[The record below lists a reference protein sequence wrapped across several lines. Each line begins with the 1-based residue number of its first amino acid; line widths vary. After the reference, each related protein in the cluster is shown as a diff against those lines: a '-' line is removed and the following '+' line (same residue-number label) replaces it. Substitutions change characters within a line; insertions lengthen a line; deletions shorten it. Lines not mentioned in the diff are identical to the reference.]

1 MSNLKRK
8 VLVVEDDK
16 ILRLTIL
23 SQLRRLKCSGTAIV
37 NGKEA
42 LSAIKADEFD
52 LILMDVQMPIYSGL
66 EATEEIRKWETKMSR
81 KRTPII
87 AMTANPNRKQCF
99 DAGMDDYLFKPH
111 SLSDLESIV
120 NKWSVERRTA

>member
-1 MSNLKRK
+1 MPKPERK
-8 VLVVEDDK
+8 ILVVEDDK
-16 ILRLTIL
+16 ILRLTVL
-23 SQLRRLKCSGTAIV
+23 SQLQRLKCSGVAIV

-42 LSAIKADEFD
+42 LTAIKTEEYD

-66 EATEEIRKWETKMSR
+66 EATEEIRKWEKKASR

-120 NKWSVERRTA
+120 NKWSVEQRSA